1 MPSRV
6 PGANLCAMRTTPRRL
21 FLPTLAALLALASAA
36 TGCGKRGG
44 GGNLDLWN
52 SSTIKQAKDR
62 GKLVVLMEA
71 EFRPFT
77 FKEAG
82 VLKGFDVDLG
92 REIAKELGVEVEF
105 RERAW
110 GMLATELIQGK
121 GDLVISGVTATARR
135 ALECSF
141 SDPYFLTRTIALV
154 AKPAADAVR
163 TVKDLDDARR
173 KIVVQKGS
181 TGEVATRNHL
191 PKAQLIPLETESAC
205 ALEVAQGR
213 ADAFVYDEWQIL
225 AHAKDHPDT
234 TRVIEETLSFEP
246 YAIECRKGDPETLS
260 WLNLLLSLMKRDGR
274 LETLYARWVP
284 GRTPPP

>member
-1 MPSRV
+1 
-6 PGANLCAMRTTPRRL
+6 MRTTSPRPAPPA
-21 FLPTLAALLALASAA
+21 LPALPAAA
-36 TGCGKRGG
+36 TGCGQKSG
-44 GGNLDLWN
+44 GGNLDLWH

-62 GKLVVLMEA
+62 GRLIVLMEA

-82 VLKGFDVDLG
+82 ELKGFDVDLS
-92 REIAKELGVEVEF
+92 RAIAKDLGVEVEF

-110 GMLATELIQGK
+110 GMLPTELTQGK
-121 GDLVISGVTATARR
+121 GDLVISGVTATAQR

-141 SDPYFLTRTIALV
+141 SDPYFLTRTITLV
-154 AKPAADAVR
+154 GKPGADAVR
-163 TVKDLDDARR
+163 KVKDLDDPRW
-173 KIVVQKGS
+173 KVVVQKGS
-181 TGEVATRNHL
+181 TGETAVKNHL
-191 PKAQLIPLETESAC
+191 PRAQLIPLENESSC

-213 ADAFVYDEWQIL
+213 AHAFVYDEWQVL

-260 WLNLLLSLMKRDGR
+260 WLNLVLSLMKRDGR
-274 LETLYARWVP
+274 LEALYARWVP